1 MTQQNKWA
9 TQQQLE
15 TKPTNEID
23 VKVVVVDDDVDVS
36 QDLIIDN
43 IVVSST
49 TEEIDPLTN
58 INSVVT
64 EPILPKKSNN
74 KKNKEA

>member
-9 TQQQLE
+9 TWQQLE
-15 TKPTNEID
+15 VKPINEID
-23 VKVVVVDDDVDVS
+23 VKVVVDSDVDVS
-36 QDLIIDN
+36 QGLIIDN
-43 IVVSST
+43 IVVPST
-49 TEEIDPLTN
+49 TEEIDPLAN

>member
-9 TQQQLE
+9 TWQQLE
-15 TKPTNEID
+15 VKPINEID
-23 VKVVVVDDDVDVS
+23 VKVVVDDDVDVS
-36 QDLIIDN
+36 QGLIIDD
-43 IVVSST
+43 IVVPSSI
-49 TEEIDPLTN
+49 EEIDPLTN

>member
-9 TQQQLE
+9 TWQQLE

-43 IVVSST
+43 IVVS
-49 TEEIDPLTN
+49 
-58 INSVVT
+58 
-64 EPILPKKSNN
+64 
-74 KKNKEA
+74 